1 MEVRPRQVRPAEVP
15 LDVAVFLP
23 PLVPPL
29 NPLLEDL
36 EMFRVRHCRVT
47 SLASGML
54 RMIFEGHTVC
64 DSPGTVNAGQSIMA
78 KGKKMGRRK
87 PSLLHEVKQQSNLR
101 INEIADI
108 GCKPRSCFAS
118 EM

>member
-64 DSPGTVNAGQSIMA
+64 DSSWPVNASTVCVAAAMPERQTRFLEVEWDELPESSARVRCFI
-78 KGKKMGRRK
+78 
-87 PSLLHEVKQQSNLR
+87 LH
-101 INEIADI
+101 
-108 GCKPRSCFAS
+108 RSEF
-118 EM
+118 